1 MPLLVPLLC
10 YLPGLFVSLDFTA
23 HDIVPCRAMIH
34 LSPISL
40 QVVSLLS
47 SVLDILYPPQ
57 PQRAL
62 NFLAVAAVD
71 IHSTFQLEC
80 WQTLNW
86 YDRWWFEVAGP
97 PCMLLALVA
106 VRWAWARR
114 GPEDLAKAAAEAQA
128 AAFFVVMLL
137 YPRVSSRIFAVL
149 RCRWLGPESVGP
161 SVLEADYS
169 VSCMTDRHQH
179 YMALAWV
186 LVVAIPVGVPLV
198 ALAVLLRASRA
209 HRAAHAA
216 GELGAALAPLPEL
229 GEDDGVEEAKEA
241 FIHAQLAERYCLAF
255 SISSIVSVATSSVVD

>member
-1 MPLLVPLLC
+1 MV
-10 YLPGLFVSLDFTA
+10 T
-23 HDIVPCRAMIH
+23 
-34 LSPISL
+34 
-40 QVVSLLS
+40 LLS

-137 YPRVSSRIFAVL
+137 YPRVSSRIFAVP
-149 RCRWLGPESVGP
+149 RCRWLGPESEGP
-161 SVLEADYS
+161 SVLEA
-169 VSCMTDRHQH
+169 
-179 YMALAWV
+179 A
-186 LVVAIPVGVPLV
+186 
-198 ALAVLLRASRA
+198 
-209 HRAAHAA
+209 
-216 GELGAALAPLPEL
+216 
-229 GEDDGVEEAKEA
+229 
-241 FIHAQLAERYCLAF
+241 
-255 SISSIVSVATSSVVD
+255 

>member
-1 MPLLVPLLC
+1 MLHPSVTYYTRLSA
-10 YLPGLFVSLDFTA
+10 FVSLDFTP
-23 HDIVPCRAMIH
+23 HVSCGD
-34 LSPISL
+34 PIPHCLL

-47 SVLDILYPPQ
+47 SVLDILYPPR
-57 PQRAL
+57 PQQAL
-62 NFLAVAAVD
+62 NFLGVAAVD
-71 IHSTFQLEC
+71 VHNIFQLEC
-80 WQTLNW
+80 WHAFDW
-86 YDRWWFEVAGP
+86 YGQWWLAVAGL
-97 PCMLLALVA
+97 PCTLMAIVA
-106 VRWAWARR
+106 ASWAWKRQRR
-114 GPEDLAKAAAEAQA
+114 GPEGQAETAAEARS

-169 VSCMTDRHQH
+169 VSCMTSHHHH
-179 YMALAWV
+179 YMTLARV
-186 LVVAIPVGVPLV
+186 LVVAIPLGVPLV